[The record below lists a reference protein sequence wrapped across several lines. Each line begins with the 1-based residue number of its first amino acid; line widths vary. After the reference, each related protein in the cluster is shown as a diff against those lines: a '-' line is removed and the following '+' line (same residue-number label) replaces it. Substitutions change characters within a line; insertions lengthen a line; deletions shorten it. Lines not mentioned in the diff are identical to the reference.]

1 MARAFSPPCAARA
14 WSLSNKR
21 PSRPATKTR
30 WPWPERIC
38 RAPAPPAFPLTPA
51 LTPAP
56 ASPMK
61 ILSHQV
67 HQPPS
72 EGDPR
77 SVALAND
84 ANGMAPPLDGAERVD
99 LHFPCF
105 TDSRASSKAY
115 LLHRRRGFRDEI
127 RATGEVLIDQ
137 LLQMRRTGFSCAVL
151 RAGVD
156 AADARRQFSLF
167 PGFYQGDALN
177 GQPQLARGA

>member
-30 WPWPERIC
+30 WPWPESTW
-38 RAPAPPAFPLTPA
+38 RAPAPPALPLTPA

-56 ASPMK
+56 ASRMK
-61 ILSHQV
+61 ILSPQAP
-67 HQPPS
+67 QPPA

-84 ANGMAPPLDGAERVD
+84 ANALALPLDGVERVD

-105 TDSRASSKAY
+105 TDGRAFSQAY
-115 LLHRRRGFRDEI
+115 
-127 RATGEVLIDQ
+127 
-137 LLQMRRTGFSCAVL
+137 
-151 RAGVD
+151 
-156 AADARRQFSLF
+156 
-167 PGFYQGDALN
+167 
-177 GQPQLARGA
+177 